1 MTKILTVENLAVRFQ
16 TNAGFVYAV
25 KDFSFTVEEGGIL
38 GIVGES
44 GSGKSIASLAILNL
58 LPNNAEMTANKL
70 IFQQANLIAL
80 SRASFRQLRGRQ
92 IAMIFQNP
100 MTSLNPCY
108 TVGRQLIETIKVHQ
122 PQLSPA
128 GYRQQAI
135 ELLHQVGIAAPAEQ
149 MTSYPHQLSGGMA
162 QRVMIAIALACQPK
176 LLIADEPTTALDMT
190 IRRQILELLVDLKN
204 KNKMSMILIT
214 HDLSIVYQYCPSLVV
229 VYAGEVVERGATQQI
244 LSSPRHP
251 YTQALMRALPEFST
265 EQRGKMLAAIEGSV
279 PGIYDKI
286 SGCPFHPRCGYAT
299 ELCMTTKPNFD
310 TLDENKQSVSKCH
323 HPLN

>member
-1 MTKILTVENLAVRFQ
+1 MTTILTVENLAVRFQ

-25 KDFSFTVEEGGIL
+25 KDFSFSVKEGDIL

-58 LPNNAEMTANKL
+58 LPNNAELSANKL

-108 TVGRQLIETIKVHQ
+108 TVGRQLIETVEIHQ
-122 PQLSPA
+122 PQLSRA
-128 GYRQQAI
+128 GYRQRAL
-135 ELLHQVGIAAPAEQ
+135 ELLDQVGIAAPVEQ
-149 MTSYPHQLSGGMA
+149 MASYPHQLSGGMA
-162 QRVMIAIALACQPK
+162 QRVMIAIALACQPT
-176 LLIADEPTTALDMT
+176 LLIADEPTTALDTT
-190 IRRQILELLVDLKN
+190 IRHQILELLVKLKN
-204 KNKMSMILIT
+204 ENKMSMILIT
-214 HDLSIVYQYCPSLVV
+214 HDLGIVYQYCPSLIV
-229 VYAGEVVERGATQQI
+229 VYAGEVVERGATQQV

-251 YTQALMRALPEFST
+251 YTQALMCALPEFST
-265 EQRGKMLAAIEGSV
+265 EQRGKMLPAIEGSV

-286 SGCPFHPRCGYAT
+286 NGCPFHPRCGYAT
-299 ELCMTTKPNFD
+299 ELCMTTKAVFD
-310 TLDENKQSVSKCH
+310 NPDDNKKSVSKCH